1 MRFMVTFVFRVKD
14 TPNLWSLLGVRI
26 KGVPRHLCPFLGQ
39 LATLG
44 HELVINLLVDK
55 RSTSGDTALS
65 GVHHNAVM
73 RKLHSLVH

>member
-1 MRFMVTFVFRVKD
+1 M
-14 TPNLWSLLGVRI
+14 LGVGI
-26 KGVPRHLCPFLGQ
+26 KGVPCHQRPFLGQ